1 MRRSLSFFPYILVC
15 HPLFCCVCVNPC
27 ASVFLSLS
35 PCCSV
40 FVFLAVWC
48 VSLCICQCVCFLHA
62 QMQSHTPHF
71 CRQTCTFYIW
81 RLKKKMHWSLRVNK
95 CKRRC
100 CTHDSSH
107 LGGHAA
113 AHNKPTEEDV
123 FSYESIS
130 DYRPSSG
137 VLASL
142 HQKLG
147 LKPSRAPPTHTHT
160 ISTVQ
165 SQHALAQHWV
175 ITLTA
180 VKQKRWKERQRAWIS
195 AMSFLVVS

>member
-15 HPLFCCVCVNPC
+15 HPLFCCVNPC

-40 FVFLAVWC
+40 FVFLTVWC

-81 RLKKKMHWSLRVNK
+81 RLKKKMQWSLTVNK

-130 DYRPSSG
+130 DYRPSS
-137 VLASL
+137 VSL
-142 HQKLG
+142 H
-147 LKPSRAPPTHTHT
+147 PSIRSLDSSQVGHPPPTPTRSPLFNPSMPWHNTGWLL
-160 ISTVQ
+160 
-165 SQHALAQHWV
+165 SQ
-175 ITLTA
+175 
-180 VKQKRWKERQRAWIS
+180 R
-195 AMSFLVVS
+195 

>member
-40 FVFLAVWC
+40 FVFLTVWC

-71 CRQTCTFYIW
+71 CWQTCTFYIW
-81 RLKKKMHWSLRVNK
+81 RLKKKMQWSLTVNK

-130 DYRPSSG
+130 DYRPSS
-137 VLASL
+137 VSL
-142 HQKLG
+142 H
-147 LKPSRAPPTHTHT
+147 PSIRSLDSSQVGHPPPTPTRSPLFNPSMPWHNTGWLL
-160 ISTVQ
+160 
-165 SQHALAQHWV
+165 SQ
-175 ITLTA
+175 
-180 VKQKRWKERQRAWIS
+180 R
-195 AMSFLVVS
+195 